1 MLQNQ
6 EIKGFTLLELLVVLV
21 LIGIISAV
29 GYPSMSSWKNDR
41 DVRSAAEKISNL
53 FTNITIRTKN
63 NSYPYVRVDLTKP
76 MSGSLSITSKGM
88 PQELFNEK
96 LNSEIT
102 ISCDDSDWDS
112 TSKVETISTY
122 QLVEEVFIN
131 MSSGSGSVCF
141 SNDGTYFEKTGEINN
156 FLDVFAPGSKETDNT
171 TDNYIIV
178 CSAKS
183 GYAQE
188 CPETVDQLNK
198 PAYLIQWS
206 RFGIINKYRWN
217 GEVWIRN

>member
-1 MLQNQ
+1 MQQNQ
-6 EIKGFTLLELLVVLV
+6 VIKGFTIIELLVVLI

-29 GYPSMSSWKNDR
+29 GYPSMSSWRIDR
-41 DVRSAAEKISNL
+41 DVRSATEKISNL

-63 NSYPYVRVDLTKP
+63 NSYPFVQVNIKKP
-76 MSGSLSITSKGM
+76 LSGSFSITSKGM
-88 PQELFNEK
+88 PQELFNDK
-96 LNSEIT
+96 LNND
-102 ISCDDSDWDS
+102 ISIRCTDGDWDDDN
-112 TSKVETISTY
+112 KVQTISTY
-122 QLVEEVFIN
+122 QLVDEVFIN

-217 GEVWIRN
+217 GKVWIRN